1 MTVEGAAEFARCV
14 NALRPWLGTLVFAGG
29 WAHRL
34 HRDHV
39 LARPPEYQPIRTLDA
54 DVAFSP
60 EEPLVGSLE
69 TALSA
74 AGFEEKLFG
83 EQSPPVTKYT
93 LGEEHGGFYVEFL
106 VPLHGSGKKRSGEPD
121 DTLSMA
127 GITAQKLRHLDV
139 LLLHP
144 WAATV
149 PAEPG
154 HLDDS
159 AEIRVPN
166 AVSFIVQKLLI
177 HPYRKPRKRAQDI
190 LYIHDT
196 LELFGPSLAD
206 LRQLWGEKVAPA
218 MGDKR
223 VRKAVVQGREL
234 FADVTDVIREAARI
248 PQDRNLAPE
257 DIRAAC
263 SQSLQAVLE
272 PPEE

>member
-1 MTVEGAAEFARCV
+1 MEGAAEFARCV

-34 HRDHV
+34 HRDHA
-39 LARPPEYQPIRTLDA
+39 LAQPPEYQPVRTLDA

-60 EEPLVGSLE
+60 EQPLVGSFE
-69 TALSA
+69 TALTA

-93 LGEEHGGFYVEFL
+93 LGEEYGGFYVEFL

-139 LLLHP
+139 LLLDP

-154 HLDDS
+154 HLDGP

-177 HPYRKPRKRAQDI
+177 HPYRAPRKRAQDI

-206 LRQLWGEKVAPA
+206 LHQLWNEKVAPA
-218 MGDKR
+218 MGPQTAK
-223 VRKAVVQGREL
+223 KGLAQGREL
-234 FADVTDVIREAARI
+234 FAEVTDAIREAARI
-248 PQDRNLAPE
+248 PQDRKLAPE

-263 SQSLQAVLE
+263 AQGLQAILDVPGE
-272 PPEE
+272 